1 MRVISNQER
10 RARLAVRH
18 RLADP
23 AADPVEATRS
33 MVGLHS
39 SDPATVYLSVWARVP
54 GFEPDDLQTAL
65 YEDKALVRILGM
77 RRTLWVVPRG
87 FASVV
92 NSSST
97 VALLERELRRTAKMV
112 EDQNIASDGASWVKK
127 TSAAVLA
134 ALRSMDE
141 ATARELTKE
150 VPQLGT
156 KVTFYKKDGTVLGE
170 VGMSTR
176 ILFLL
181 ATAGRVI
188 RARPL
193 GSWVS
198 SQYRWS
204 TTENWIGGHLEDLD
218 RGQAQAE
225 ALRAWLLSFGPG
237 TELDIKWW
245 TGWPV
250 TQVRK
255 ALAAV
260 GAVEVELEDGTGWVL
275 EDDIDPV
282 APTESWVGLL
292 PSLDP
297 TVMGWKE
304 RNWYLGGHS
313 GQLFDRNGNAGP
325 TVWLDGR
332 VVGGWA
338 QRKEGDVAH
347 ELFEDVGNEAASA
360 VETKVAAL
368 QDWLGDTRVT
378 PRFRSPHDK
387 KLCA

>member
-87 FASVV
+87 FVSVV

-97 VALLERELRRTAKMV
+97 VALLERELKRTAKMV

-134 ALRSMDE
+134 ALRSMNE

-150 VPQLGT
+150 VPQLGN

-181 ATAGRVI
+181 ATAGKVT

-204 TTENWIGGHLEDLD
+204 TTENWIGGQLEDLD
-218 RGQAQAE
+218 RAQAQAE

-237 TELDIKWW
+237 SELDIKWW

-275 EDDIDPV
+275 DDDLDPV
-282 APTESWVGLL
+282 APTESWAALL